1 MVEVLFL
8 CMKCSGSAS
17 LENPTIHFGT
27 ESGSTG
33 TEFLGWVF
41 SIGFEISETG

>member
-1 MVEVLFL
+1 MLEVLFL
-8 CMKCSGSAS
+8 CMKCNGSAS
-17 LENPTIHFGT
+17 LENPIINFGT

-41 SIGFEISETG
+41 WIGFEVSETG

>member
-1 MVEVLFL
+1 MLEILFL

-17 LENPTIHFGT
+17 LENPIINFGS

-33 TEFLGWVF
+33 TELLGWV
-41 SIGFEISETG
+41 SWTGPEDSGID